1 MVSLCA
7 LFIPSQCV
15 QNDITIIHKFWLR
28 LQTLS
33 STPHR
38 QHTIL
43 FADYMITPRIYVMGG
58 KGGSRGGPDTS
69 HRVGGRRG

>member
-33 STPHR
+33 STRHR

-43 FADYMITPRIYVMGG
+43 FADYMITRTFG
-58 KGGSRGGPDTS
+58 RGPLS
-69 HRVGGRRG
+69 VWWGRDRPTMTIFMDSS